1 MKMNNNP
8 LVSFCIF
15 SYNQENF
22 ITDALEGAVSQDY
35 DNIEIIV
42 SDDCST
48 DRTPQIIDDFVNNY
62 KGKHQI
68 VFNENEQNLGIAKH
82 VCKIL
87 YEIAKGDIL
96 VVAAGDD
103 KSLSNRVSL
112 TVEFFNRFPEITSL
126 SFLTQPVEKDMS
138 MGTPYNLLTFRPHS
152 FSIFNLD
159 DYLKLNMGCFS
170 GDSRALRRS
179 VINAFPPL
187 EIAPAEDY
195 FLYLRSLM
203 IGNIAY
209 IREPVLLRR
218 HHDTNVSAMIPKKSR
233 CKKNRL
239 QFREDIYW
247 ALNHN
252 YIDERISRKL
262 LDKTKAITRYSYK
275 RIIKTILY
283 KKLRNNKIVRMI
295 YWKLHS

>member
-1 MKMNNNP
+1 MNNSP

-35 DNIEIIV
+35 DNLEIIV

-48 DRTPQIIDDFVNNY
+48 DNTPQIIDNFVSNY

-68 VFNENEQNLGIAKH
+68 IVNKNEHNMGIAKH

-87 YEIAKGDIL
+87 YEKAKGDIL

-103 KSLSNRVSL
+103 KSLPNRTSM
-112 TVEFFNRFPEITSL
+112 TVEYFNRFPEISSL

-138 MGTPYNLLTFRPHS
+138 MGTPYSHLTFRPHS

-159 DYLKLNMGCFS
+159 DYLKLNMGLYS

-187 EIAPAEDY
+187 KIAPAEDY

-218 HHDTNVSAMIPKKSR
+218 HHDSNVSAMVPKKSR
-233 CKKNRL
+233 YKKNRL
-239 QFREDIYW
+239 QFREDIIW
-247 ALNHN
+247 ALDHN
-252 YIDERISRKL
+252 YIDERISQKL
-262 LDKTKAITRYSYK
+262 LERTKTITRYSYK
-275 RIIKTILY
+275 KVIKTILY
-283 KKLRNNKIVRMI
+283 NKLRNNKIVRML
-295 YWKLHS
+295 YWKMHS